1 MLGKKVTIIGGS
13 GGLGKVF
20 TRLFKNLDF
29 EITLMARN
37 EERLKLVAEE
47 FSVSYSLSLKESVQ
61 EADIV
66 IISIPIKD
74 TPEMVKKVTPFL
86 KENALL
92 FDVSSLKHSVC
103 TELKLASEKY
113 PINCLSLH
121 PMFGPGIKD
130 FKNYVIILIRIGGT
144 QQYNQKVNELISK
157 LKNLGFLIT
166 ETTPE
171 VHDKKVALTLG
182 VPHMFNILFLYLL
195 RNTSNSLSELTN
207 YTGTTFL
214 LQKVFAESIIQR
226 EMEMFGDIQME
237 NPQFGKVLEL
247 LEKIIKEYKEII
259 QNKDSKGFERIFS
272 EGLNYSKED
281 KHFEMSYD
289 YFYRFMEILKE

>member
-20 TRLFKNLDF
+20 ARFFKESGF

-37 EERLKLVAEE
+37 EERLKKIAKE
-47 FSVSYSLSLKESVQ
+47 FSVKYVLDLKESVS

-66 IISIPIKD
+66 MISIPIKT
-74 TPEMVKKVTPFL
+74 TPEMIKKVAPFL

-92 FDVSSLKHSVC
+92 FDVASLKHDAFR
-103 TELKLASEKY
+103 ELQSASEKF

-121 PMFGPGIKD
+121 PMFGPGIQKLR
-130 FKNYVIILIRIGGT
+130 NYVIILLRVAGT
-144 QQYNQKVNELISK
+144 SQYNQKVEQFIK
-157 LKNLGFLIT
+157 LLKKTGFFIT

-171 VHDKKVALTLG
+171 IHDKRVALTLG
-182 VPHMFNILFLYLL
+182 LPHMFNILFLYLL
-195 RNTSNSLSELTN
+195 KNTSNSLSELTN

-237 NPQFGKVLEL
+237 NPQFYEVLNL
-247 LEKIIKEYKEII
+247 FEKIIKDYRKII
-259 QNKDSKGFERIFS
+259 QEKDAKGFEKIFT
-272 EGLNYSKED
+272 EGLTYSQED
-281 KHFEMSYD
+281 LHFDKSYE
-289 YFYRFMEILKE
+289 YFYKFMKVLKE